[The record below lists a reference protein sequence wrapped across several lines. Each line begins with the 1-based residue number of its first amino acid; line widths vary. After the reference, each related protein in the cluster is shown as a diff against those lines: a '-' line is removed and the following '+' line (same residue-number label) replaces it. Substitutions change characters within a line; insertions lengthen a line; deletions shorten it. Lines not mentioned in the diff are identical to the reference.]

1 MLFLRNLLSLVP
13 CLLPI
18 IWECQIRAAVRNP
31 TTDLEWLSG
40 GIVVDTVCP
49 KNWCEKVIELKHFC
63 NLFNDE
69 HDILC
74 KTNILFFNIIVN

>member
-49 KNWCEKVIELKHFC
+49 KNWCVKLIEFKDSYILYLTKL
-63 NLFNDE
+63 LF
-69 HDILC
+69 L
-74 KTNILFFNIIVN
+74 NIIIVN